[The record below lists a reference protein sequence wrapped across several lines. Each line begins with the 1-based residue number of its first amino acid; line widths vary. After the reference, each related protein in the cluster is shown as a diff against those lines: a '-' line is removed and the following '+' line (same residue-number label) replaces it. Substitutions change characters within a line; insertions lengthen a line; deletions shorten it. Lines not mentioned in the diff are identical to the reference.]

1 MKPKSKL
8 SSASHRREEAVAA
21 KIKPKMTSAR
31 LVRFAATSAL
41 AEEDMS
47 SLLQLCSQSPDHVI
61 SGGNWFWKR
70 REPYLNLDQDTSDD
84 EHGDKVKEVKNA
96 RGETAR
102 FSRNVKKSDI
112 LTKSSDFGDQED
124 PDATDFFYK
133 QELKVPNQ
141 R

>member
-1 MKPKSKL
+1 M
-8 SSASHRREEAVAA
+8 
-21 KIKPKMTSAR
+21 
-31 LVRFAATSAL
+31 
-41 AEEDMS
+41 
-47 SLLQLCSQSPDHVI
+47 I

-70 REPYLNLDQDTSDD
+70 REPYLNLDQDEDTSDD

-102 FSRNVKKSDI
+102 FSRNVKTSDI
-112 LTKSSDFGDQED
+112 LTKSSDFGEQGD